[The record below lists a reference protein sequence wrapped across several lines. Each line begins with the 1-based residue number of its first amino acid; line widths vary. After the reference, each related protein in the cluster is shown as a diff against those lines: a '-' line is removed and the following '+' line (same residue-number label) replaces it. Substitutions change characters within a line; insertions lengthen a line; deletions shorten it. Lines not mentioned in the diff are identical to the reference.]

1 LPVAEISSSRL
12 ADPRHRVRREDLN
25 ESDVSRDCDSDSEAD
40 AQIRAQLEARVARSL
55 GLDLEDGPTQQ
66 QAITPSSHK
75 AAASWKTE
83 DVEMNDGQGAHTGP
97 EEYDFCLF
105 GGAGAA
111 PTKVVLEDDSE
122 PQGEGAILK
131 QRPASFYLAKDLSE
145 EQRQRFKA
153 AAVTGDEVLA
163 RSQSRWWSMELPWKV
178 TRITTMTTTKKK
190 VGSGQ
195 NATAISTSLES
206 TEAKRKRPGKKRR
219 IALRMKER
227 AEKDKMKTAAQLK
240 EEKEEHLKEKKKRLN
255 RLKKLK
261 RREKER
267 EKKQAAAKGG
277 QGAADSGND
286 SDGSGSS

>member
-1 LPVAEISSSRL
+1 MFEIPE
-12 ADPRHRVRREDLN
+12 AKRVRREDLN
-25 ESDVSRDCDSDSEAD
+25 ESDVSGDNDSEAD
-40 AQIRAQLEARVARSL
+40 AQIRAQLEAQVARSL
-55 GLDLEDGPTQQ
+55 GLDLDDAHKQPP
-66 QAITPSSHK
+66 ITPSSHK
-75 AAASWKTE
+75 AAASRKTE
-83 DVEMNDGQGAHTGP
+83 DVGMKHGEEEEHAGP

-131 QRPASFYLAKDLSE
+131 QRPVSFYLAKDLSE
-145 EQRQRFKA
+145 EQRQRFR
-153 AAVTGDEVLA
+153 AVAVSGDEVLA
-163 RSQSRWWSMELPWKV
+163 RSQSRWWNMELPWKV
-178 TRITTMTTTKKK
+178 THITTTKKAS
-190 VGSGQ
+190 SGQ
-195 NATAISTSLES
+195 QGTAVLVSADT

-240 EEKEEHLKEKKKRLN
+240 EEKEEQLKEKKKRLN

-267 EKKQAAAKGG
+267 EKKQAAKGG
-277 QGAADSGND
+277 EGAADLGSD
-286 SDGSGSS
+286 SDGSG